1 MPPMTKRVN
10 VVTRIAVRTVNPPIS
25 GSYKNIIMST
35 SDILKCLSKRAS
47 VEEILPD
54 GSTVKLNMKNYYLD
68 NGAGLDAYANVDMDD
83 KYNTDKDSKKNRGPI
98 VHVPKKVTPTTKPT
112 PAVEQKEDPIHQI
125 NESTICISE
134 EEAEEHVI
142 KIPEVMP
149 LVEVFDSEVEEAKE
163 SLDTSCL
170 LDPNDPTS
178 LVCNVNESDI
188 EEYTDEVEEVQTNNT
203 TTTSNNN
210 SYKKKKKRR

>member
-98 VHVPKKVTPTTKPT
+98 VHVPKKVTHPAKPT
-112 PAVEQKEDPIHQI
+112 SVVEQKEDSIPQI
-125 NESTICISE
+125 DESAICISE
-134 EEAEEHVI
+134 EEAEKHTI
-142 KIPEVMP
+142 KIPEVTP
-149 LVEVFDSEVEEAKE
+149 LVEVFDSEVEETKE
-163 SLDTSCL
+163 SLDTSCF
-170 LDPNDPTS
+170 LDPDDPTS

-188 EEYTDEVEEVQTNNT
+188 EEDTDEVEEVQTNNT